1 MSGDMWEE
9 LCVRCYRLRYQA
21 NHYTPIPATNGGD
34 AGIEGYTKNG
44 IVHQCYCPERE
55 YTDDDLYEHQRDK
68 LTTDIDKL
76 KKNASRLKELGVP
89 PVIEWHF
96 NIPEYKDSRII
107 KHAIKK
113 QNEILEA
120 KNNNPSEYK
129 HIANNF
135 QIIIKTAEDF
145 LPEISRIL
153 RTNLS
158 DKKLNLAIKPL
169 SNLDWTKCG
178 SEKVSNI
185 RRKMKAIL
193 HSDDTNDSLNK
204 LVEIYVGYYINGLEN
219 MNDLRVNFPEIY
231 DELYR
236 LEQSYKNEVAIKTLM
251 SIDKTMNHELFNTIL
266 NEFDVKLRQDFSP
279 KFDEAA
285 IMELKNDLIASWL
298 ADCSMEFGE

>member
-1 MSGDMWEE
+1 MNIIKKYLGENMSGDMWEE

-145 LPEISRIL
+145 LPEISRIF

-158 DKKLNLAIKPL
+158 DEKLNLAIKPL
-169 SNLDWTKCG
+169 SNLDWTKCD

-236 LEQSYKNEVAIKTLM
+236 LEQSYK
-251 SIDKTMNHELFNTIL
+251 
-266 NEFDVKLRQDFSP
+266 
-279 KFDEAA
+279 
-285 IMELKNDLIASWL
+285 
-298 ADCSMEFGE
+298 